1 MLRTN
6 SHTSISLRKFISPH
20 GKRDQSSL
28 RLEAFSTA
36 SAAGLTVNFKLSVRN
51 YLHTYAAPSFDL
63 KQDLECLVENEQL
76 DFSRIRMFTAD
87 AVSMYTNIDTDHA
100 RQTISVYLRQNHFV
114 LPQGTL
120 VEALINGLNIVM
132 RNNYFRFLATHTG
145 SN

>member
-1 MLRTN
+1 MENATN
-6 SHTSISLRKFISPH
+6 RL
-20 GKRDQSSL
+20 GSSL

-100 RQTISVYLRQNHFV
+100 MQTISVYLRQNHFV